1 MYKKEKFEYVGNIPP
16 GELVAKSPDIDSKM
30 PYYFKMLYED
40 GKGYINK
47 ENNIGYLKLAID
59 DIIPEK
65 ISKAKGKIS
74 KCIHLFAKKF
84 KKPEYQITLNK
95 FLANQDYSLFYS
107 KAEDGT
113 EILSIP
119 GLSNRY
125 QINDR
130 DISGIVLAT
139 YPLSLTLS
147 DKMNNLNHAA
157 KLHIAAKLHDEAIGE
172 MKLIYD
178 RSELEKEVLGL
189 VQKVNSIYETRFR
202 KKKPCWVIRLLDWMG
217 DEVAQM
223 GDEADKICD
232 EDERR
237 RIRIE
242 KYLDSKFGFKSS
254 AENPYRFL

>member
-1 MYKKEKFEYVGNIPP
+1 MYQKERFEYIGNIPS
-16 GELVAKSPDIDSKM
+16 GELVAKSPDIDSEM
-30 PYYFKMLYED
+30 HYYFKMLYED

-47 ENNIGYLKLAID
+47 EDNIGFLKLAID
-59 DIIPEK
+59 NIIPER

-74 KCIHLFAKKF
+74 KYIHLFA

-95 FLANQDYSLFYS
+95 FLADQDYSLFYS

-113 EILSIP
+113 EILCIP

-130 DISGIVLAT
+130 DIQGIVLAT
-139 YPLSLTLS
+139 YPLSLTLR
-147 DKMNNLNHAA
+147 DKMNNIHNAA
-157 KLHIAAKLHDEAIGE
+157 NLHIAAKLHDEAIGE
-172 MKLIYD
+172 RKLISD
-178 RSELEKEVLGL
+178 RPELEKGVLGL
-189 VQKVNSIYETRFR
+189 VQKVNSIYETKFK
-202 KKKPCWVIRLLDWMG
+202 KKKPCWVFRFIDWIG
-217 DEVAQM
+217 DELEQM
-223 GDEADKICD
+223 GEEANKICD

-242 KYLDSKFGFKSS
+242 KYLDSKFGYKSS